1 MYPIQIDNHVSEM
14 QNLLLSQFKNSPN
27 ILALVEVYGDQIQ
40 DLEIEYFKLLDSLG
54 IDTAT
59 DYALDLIGKE
69 VQESRQGRND
79 ADYRMAILT
88 KIFLNTVSGTPEEV
102 ISATT
107 QITGATGVNYSEQ
120 YPAGVV
126 LEVLGAE
133 YVSKAPT
140 IRRILPAGVDLS
152 FQKDLGLDVATT
164 YGGAALTQQVTFES
178 NPVYTDLIVGGY
190 LVSTGQLSEDTLLYQ
205 P

>member
-1 MYPIQIDNHVSEM
+1 MYPVQINDHVTEM
-14 QNLLLSQFKNSPN
+14 QELLLSQFEHSPN
-27 ILALVEVYGDQIQ
+27 ILALVEIYGDQVQ
-40 DLEIEYFKLLDSLG
+40 ELEIEYFKLLDSLG

-69 VQESRQGRND
+69 VQENRQGRND
-79 ADYRMAILT
+79 NDYRTAILT

-102 ISATT
+102 VDATI
-107 QITGATGVNYSEQ
+107 QITGASSVNYSEQ

-140 IRRILPAGVDLS
+140 IKRILPAGVDLI
-152 FQKDLGLDVATT
+152 FEKNLDVDTATT
-164 YGGAALTQQVTFES
+164 YGGAAYSYIKMFES
-178 NPVYTDLIVGGY
+178 NPI
-190 LVSTGQLSEDTLLYQ
+190 
-205 P
+205 